1 MPAGSAITRRLAAAL
16 AVAATVWLVP
26 AGRPAAQGASFAQQ
40 IAALSEPGGYFD
52 TDNLITNE
60 SSYLQVLPEL
70 RRRAISGGV
79 YIGVGPDQNFT
90 YIAEVRPSLAFI
102 VDIRRDNL
110 LLHLLFKSLF
120 QLSHTRIEYLAMLFG
135 RPVPADGEAWRGAP
149 ITRLV
154 EYIDRTPPAAV
165 DELRARI
172 DRTIAGFGVPI
183 TVDDRR
189 TIERFHRGFIDA
201 GLSLRFQS
209 AGQSPRTYYP
219 TYRDLL
225 LDKDS
230 SGRQANVLA
239 AEDAFQFV
247 RSLESRDLVIPV
259 VGDLAG
265 PSALAAVGRLIA
277 ARHERL
283 SAFYT
288 SNVEFYLFRG
298 GTFPRFVSNL
308 AAIPRG
314 ERAVIIRSIFNR
326 YAFEGMR
333 PNDDS
338 ASQLHR
344 VDDLLA
350 ASTSGRI
357 RGYADLLG
365 R

>member
-1 MPAGSAITRRLAAAL
+1 MRRLAAAL
-16 AVAATVWLVP
+16 ALAATVCLVP
-26 AGRPAAQGASFAQQ
+26 AERPAGQAASSFARQV
-40 IAALSEPGGYFD
+40 AALSEAGGYFD
-52 TDNLITNE
+52 TDNLVSNE

-70 RRRAISGGV
+70 RRRQVTGGV

-90 YIAEVRPSLAFI
+90 YIAEVRPALAFI

-110 LLHLLFKSLF
+110 LLHLLFKALF
-120 QLSHTRIEYLAMLFG
+120 QTSRSRVEYLALLFG
-135 RPVPADGEAWRGAP
+135 RPVPRDDPAWQHAT
-149 ITRLV
+149 IDRLV
-154 EYIDRTPPAAV
+154 DYIDRTPAAGIT
-165 DELRARI
+165 ELRARV
-172 DRTIAGFGVPI
+172 DGVIAAFGVPI
-183 TVDDRR
+183 SADERR
-189 TIERFHRGFIDA
+189 TIDRFHRGFIDA
-201 GLSLRFQS
+201 GMALRFQS
-209 AGQSPRTYYP
+209 AGQPPRSYYP

-239 AEDAFQFV
+239 SEEAFQFV
-247 RSLESRDLVIPV
+247 RSLQVHDLVIPV
-259 VGDLAG
+259 VGDIAG
-265 PSALAAVGRLIA
+265 SSALAAVGRLVTEK
-277 ARHERL
+277 HERL

-288 SNVEFYLFRG
+288 SNVEFYLFRSG
-298 GTFPRFVSNL
+298 SFPRFVSNL
-308 AAIPRG
+308 SAIPRS

-350 ASTSGRI
+350 ASASGRI
-357 RGYADLLG
+357 RGYADLVG